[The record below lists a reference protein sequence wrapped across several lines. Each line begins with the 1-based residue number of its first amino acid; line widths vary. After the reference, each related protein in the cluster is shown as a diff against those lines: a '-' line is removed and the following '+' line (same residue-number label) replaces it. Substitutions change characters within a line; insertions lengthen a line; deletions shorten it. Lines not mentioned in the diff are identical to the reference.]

1 MESSDALFLL
11 GVILSDTNFSAAM
24 REIDMRHAI
33 IAAERQVRLGFH
45 TYAEVP
51 LRDLVEAMAAAARPS
66 GIRPQLPE
74 PPAPPYGLAADESP
88 ISPTDI
94 ATAVNDM
101 MEDHGVMPMASD
113 MGDCL
118 FTAMD
123 IAQHSLAA
131 PGYYAGMGFG
141 VPGGLGVQ
149 VATGERPLI
158 LVGDGA
164 FQMTGWELGNCR
176 RYGWDPIV
184 IVFNNASWEMLRA
197 FQPEAGF
204 NDLPTGPSMSWP
216 TRLAA
221 WASASAPD
229 GSWPRPS
236 SMPWP
241 TAAASCSSTW
251 SWSEGRSQT
260 RCAASCDAFE
270 RRRSQ

>member
-1 MESSDALFLL
+1 M
-11 GVILSDTNFSAAM
+11 M
-24 REIDMRHAI
+24 R
-33 IAAERQVRLGFH
+33 
-45 TYAEVP
+45 
-51 LRDLVEAMAAAARPS
+51 
-66 GIRPQLPE
+66 
-74 PPAPPYGLAADESP
+74 
-88 ISPTDI
+88 
-94 ATAVNDM
+94 
-101 MEDHGVMPMASD
+101 DHGPMPMASD

-197 FQPEAGF
+197 FQPQAGY
-204 NDLPTGPSMSWP
+204 NDLPQWP
-216 TRLAA
+216 FHELADSLGGVGIRVRTRRELAEA
-221 WASASAPD
+221 LEHAVADVGRFVLIDVIMERGQVSNTLT
-229 GSWPRPS
+229 RFV
-236 SMPWP
+236 
-241 TAAASCSSTW
+241 
-251 SWSEGRSQT
+251 EG
-260 RCAASCDAFE
+260 FE
-270 RRRSQ
+270 RRRAQGPAAAVPEGP

>member
-1 MESSDALFLL
+1 ML
-11 GVILSDTNFSAAM
+11 GVILSDTNFSIAA
-24 REIDMRHAI
+24 RQIDLRHAI

-45 TYAEVP
+45 TYHEVP
-51 LRDLVEAMAAAARPS
+51 LADLVAAMADKARPS
-66 GIRPQLPE
+66 GSPAHWIRPPD
-74 PPAPPYGLAADESP
+74 PPTGLIADDAS
-88 ISPTDI
+88 IGPTDV

-101 MEDHGVMPMASD
+101 MRDHGAMPIASD

-123 IAQHSLAA
+123 IEHTALAA

-141 VPGGLGVQ
+141 VPAGLGVQ

-197 FQPEAGF
+197 FQPGAGY
-204 NDLPTGPSMSWP
+204 NDLPDWPFDELAGSLGGVGIRVRTRRELAEAIEQAVATEGRFVLIDVVMERGRMSD
-216 TRLAA
+216 TLSRFVAGFERQR
-221 WASASAPD
+221 S
-229 GSWPRPS
+229 
-236 SMPWP
+236 
-241 TAAASCSSTW
+241 AAAGGS
-251 SWSEGRSQT
+251 
-260 RCAASCDAFE
+260 
-270 RRRSQ
+270 